1 MGFGRDGNGG
11 ARLCGV
17 WYATAQTKRGRRGMR
32 RKGYGEGQIEGRE
45 GGEYS
50 YVLCFCLRPPHC
62 IPSDHQPALHS
73 PRRFAIGDG
82 RSMGQAI
89 ARRQVCGVVV

>member
-45 GGEYS
+45 GGRS
-50 YVLCFCLRPPHC
+50 IAMFCVLFTPPSLYPQRPPTSTTLPTAVRH
-62 IPSDHQPALHS
+62 
-73 PRRFAIGDG
+73 R
-82 RSMGQAI
+82 
-89 ARRQVCGVVV
+89 